1 MKPKKKHPITP
12 RADIA
17 HPRFTMIEL
26 LVVIAIIAILAAMLL
41 PALNKA
47 RERGRAA
54 NCLSNLK
61 QLTLGQSSYASDYA
75 GYMVHSVIYGTK
87 YENYATLLARSGS
100 ISGLLSQGGGYLN
113 WRSMGC
119 PSVTGDKVLRSADNG
134 YKDGNTAL
142 YSVYG
147 VYIGYNTTDLS
158 KPGIVKLIEELGDF
172 VNTSSASSWATRT
185 FSTKKM
191 RKPTQTAIAGDCA
204 SANLSNSKFFNVQGC
219 SFSTLGTAQSSSRM
233 AIIRRHSNQ
242 ANMGYA
248 DGHAA
253 SRSGDQLLQG
263 SMPFTGGTYSPDL
276 VLDHIET
283 E

>member
-1 MKPKKKHPITP
+1 M
-12 RADIA
+12 
-17 HPRFTMIEL
+17 
-26 LVVIAIIAILAAMLL
+26 
-41 PALNKA
+41 
-47 RERGRAA
+47 
-54 NCLSNLK
+54 
-61 QLTLGQSSYASDYA
+61 
-75 GYMVHSVIYGTK
+75 TK
-87 YENYATLLARSGS
+87 GATF
-100 ISGLLSQGGGYLN
+100 
-113 WRSMGC
+113 
-119 PSVTGDKVLRSADNG
+119 VTKVFRSADNG

-158 KPGIVKLIEELGDF
+158 KSGILKLIEELGDF

-253 SRSGDQLLQG
+253 TVTHVQSF
-263 SMPFTGGTYSPDL
+263 P
-276 VLDHIET
+276 T
-283 E
+283 EFPEESYAWPLYIKPRFGWPWD